1 MRHFLGFHHF
11 LTPILICVLFF
22 VSEPIAAQKPSNPTT
37 TPRPTSGMGTITPRA
52 FTVSGMVFDA
62 ESHARIDGLRVDL
75 RAFTG
80 GTVATAFTSGNG
92 NFQFNN
98 IPAGTYDLVVDQQM
112 GYLSTHEQV
121 QIQGSTFGLML
132 EVRGMPTAST
142 VYSGSPTVSKRELSI
157 PHNAHDAMQKGLTL
171 LYGKADYKGSIK
183 QFERATQQYP
193 EYYEAYTAMG
203 VAYMDLGDVVNSER
217 VLRKALDLSD
227 AHYVD
232 ALFWLASLL
241 SNSERFADAEPLAR
255 KGVELNAN
263 SWQANSELA
272 RALLGLGRA
281 AEAET
286 SALAAIKLRPDNPN
300 LHLVLANIHTELQNN
315 PALLDD
321 LNAYLKLAPT
331 GPFAGQARKQRD
343 EIQQEL
349 QNTQASPATPSS
361 QIP

>member
-1 MRHFLGFHHF
+1 MRHIPGFDPF
-11 LTPILICVLFF
+11 LTPVLIGVLFF
-22 VSEPIAAQKPSNPTT
+22 ISEPIAAQKPSNPTV
-37 TPRPTSGMGTITPRA
+37 TPRPTLGMGTNTPR
-52 FTVSGMVFDA
+52 TVSVSGMVLDA
-62 ESHARIDGLRVDL
+62 ESHTRVDGLRVDL
-75 RAFTG
+75 RAFAG

-92 NFQFNN
+92 DFQFNSIAPGN
-98 IPAGTYDLVVDQQM
+98 YDLVIDQQM
-112 GYLSTHEQV
+112 GYLFTHQQV
-121 QIQGSTFGLML
+121 QIQGNTFGLTL
-132 EVRGMPTAST
+132 EVRGMPTASA
-142 VYSGSPTVSKRELSI
+142 VPAGSPTVSKRELSI
-157 PHNAHDAMQKGLTL
+157 PHNAHDSMQKGLTL

-183 QFERATQQYP
+183 QFERATQGYP
-193 EYYEAYTAMG
+193 DYYEAYTEMG
-203 VAYMDLGDVVNSER
+203 VAYMNLGDVVNSER

-227 AHYVD
+227 AHYVS

-241 SNSERFADAEPLAR
+241 SNSQRFADAEPLAR
-255 KGVELNAN
+255 KGVELDAN

-331 GPFAGQARKQRD
+331 APFAGQARKQRD

>member
-1 MRHFLGFHHF
+1 MRRFLGFDPF

-22 VSEPIAAQKPSNPTT
+22 VSEPIAAQKPSNPTNP
-37 TPRPTSGMGTITPRA
+37 PRPTPGMGTTTSRTFA
-52 FTVSGMVFDA
+52 VSGMVFDA
-62 ESHARIDGLRVDL
+62 ESHTRIDGLRVDL
-75 RAFTG
+75 RAFAG

-92 NFQFNN
+92 DFQFNS
-98 IPAGTYDLVVDQQM
+98 IAAGNYDLVIDQQM
-112 GYLSTHEQV
+112 GYQSTHQQV
-121 QIQGSTFGLML
+121 QIQGTTFGLTL
-132 EVRGMPTAST
+132 EVRGMPAASA
-142 VYSGSPTVSKRELSI
+142 VPAGSATVSKRELSI

-171 LYGKADYKGSIK
+171 LYGKSDYKGSVK
-183 QFERATQQYP
+183 QFERATQEYP
-193 EYYEAYTAMG
+193 DYYEAYTEMG

-227 AHYVD
+227 AHYVS
-232 ALFWLASLL
+232 AFFWLASLL

-255 KGVELNAN
+255 KGVELDAN

-286 SALAAIKLRPDNPN
+286 SALAAVKLRPENGN
-300 LHLVLANIHTELQNN
+300 LHLLLANIHTELQNA

-331 GPFAGQARKQRD
+331 GPFASQARKQRD
-343 EIQQEL
+343 EVQREL